1 MSFTGSTRIN
11 ELMKKKR
18 IPSGQVKITPDYS
31 LVFK

>member
-11 ELMKKKR
+11 ELMKKK
-18 IPSGQVKITPDYS
+18 IPSGQVKVTPDYI